1 MSDGYYLPRVQGV
14 LYREP
19 GGFPWFPVLVFSGP
33 DVVKAVTQE
42 EVTQESLG
50 GATSHTTLSG
60 VAHAA
65 FDNDIEALRSTR
77 ELFGFLPMSNKG
89 KPPAKHKVFLWYYG

>member
-1 MSDGYYLPRVQGV
+1 ML
-14 LYREP
+14 
-19 GGFPWFPVLVFSGP
+19 SGP
-33 DVVKAVTQE
+33 DVVRAVTQE

-89 KPPAKHKVFLWYYG
+89 KPQAKHKVFL